1 MINNILE
8 VGKGMKQL
16 EEMFDEID
24 LETLS
29 VKEIFFIISFRE
41 KCLSVVDKIDDK
53 LELTGEER
61 KLSKSGVQ

>member
-1 MINNILE
+1 MINKMLE

-24 LETLS
+24 IETLTM
-29 VKEIFFIISFRE
+29 KEIFFIISFRK

-53 LELTGEER
+53 LELTEEE
-61 KLSKSGVQ
+61 KACILCCY